1 MIARSLLILTL
12 MVGALSASAC
22 GGGGGDGD
30 GDGGGPAL
38 PSKCYNKSCG
48 GPGGDSP
55 DSGACSNGDVCTG
68 ISGCCLG
75 AACSAPADF
84 VCCPASGC

>member
-1 MIARSLLILTL
+1 MTARSLLTL
-12 MVGALSASAC
+12 ALLVGVLSAAAC
-22 GGGGGDGD
+22 GGGGG
-30 GDGGGPAL
+30 GGTAL

-68 ISGCCLG
+68 ISGCCEG
-75 AACSAPADF
+75 TACSAPVDF